1 MIIEL
6 EKNDSIMIKARNGHV
21 KMFVDDNQDLQIM
34 VDKVPRENIA
44 ISDIN

>member
-6 EKNDSIMIKARNGHV
+6 EKNDSITIKARNGLV

>member
-6 EKNDSIMIKARNGHV
+6 EKNDSIMIKARNGLV
-21 KMFVDDNQDLQIM
+21 KMFVDGNDDLQIM